1 MTNRA
6 KTLTTTIAIVAC
18 LLFAPL
24 AAHAQLSANTPRMGI
39 LHPGFPAKSMAYQA
53 FIKGLRDLGYVE
65 GKNITIIRRFAK
77 GQRDRLPAMAADLVR
92 RKVDIMVVCC
102 QPAADAA
109 RKATSTI
116 PIVVWVAANYVKQG
130 LVNSL
135 RRPGGN
141 LTGLSSISSDYIG
154 KQLQLFK
161 ETIAGLSKVAVLWH
175 TAHRSHPF
183 NVELA
188 RAAAGRLDL
197 DVVPIGVK
205 NANGFADAF
214 DRIKREKVDGVLVLR
229 GSLFNRNRKR
239 VTKLANVIA
248 VPSMFGHRQEAEA
261 GGLLAYGPDVADLG
275 RRAATYVDKIVK
287 GANPAE
293 MPIEQPT
300 KYDFAVNLKTAKTLG
315 ITFPRSILLQATM
328 VIE

>member
-1 MTNRA
+1 MT
-6 KTLTTTIAIVAC
+6 KPIVIIVTIFVILVSTTPT
-18 LLFAPL
+18 
-24 AAHAQLSANTPRMGI
+24 HAQLSANTPRMGI
-39 LHPGFPAKSMAYQA
+39 LHPGFPARSMAYHA
-53 FIKGLRDLGYVE
+53 LIKGLRDLGYVE
-65 GKNITIIRRFAK
+65 DKNITIIRRFAK
-77 GQRDRLPAMAADLVR
+77 GQRDQLPAMAIDLVR
-92 RKVDIMVVCC
+92 QNVDIMVVCC
-102 QPAADAA
+102 QPAVDAA

-116 PIVVWVAANYVKQG
+116 PIVVWVAANYVNQG
-130 LVNSL
+130 LVKSL

-161 ETIAGLSKVAVLWH
+161 ESIAGLSRVAVLWH

-188 RAAAGRLDL
+188 LAAAGRLDL
-197 DVVPIGVK
+197 DVVPIAVK

-214 DRIKREKVDGVLVLR
+214 DRIRREKVDGVLVLR
-229 GSLFNRNRKR
+229 GSVFNRNRKR
-239 VTKLANVIA
+239 VTKLANEIA

-275 RRAATYVDKIVK
+275 RRAATYVDKILK

-293 MPIEQPT
+293 MPIEQPI
-300 KYDFAVNLKTAKTLG
+300 KYDFAVNLKTAKALG
-315 ITFPRSILLQATM
+315 LTFPASIMLQATQ

>member
-1 MTNRA
+1 MT
-6 KTLTTTIAIVAC
+6 KPIVIIVAIFVI
-18 LLFAPL
+18 LLSTNPT
-24 AAHAQLSANTPRMGI
+24 HAQLSTNTPRIGI
-39 LHPGFPAKSMAYQA
+39 LHPGFPAKSTAYHA

-65 GKNITIIRRFAK
+65 DKNITIIRRFAK
-77 GQRDRLPAMAADLVR
+77 GQRDRLPAMADDLVR
-92 RKVDIMVVCC
+92 RNVDIMVVCC

-116 PIVVWVAANYVKQG
+116 PIVVWVAANYVNQG
-130 LVNSL
+130 LVKSL

-161 ETIAGLSKVAVLWH
+161 ETIAGLSRVAVLWH

-183 NVELA
+183 NVKLA
-188 RAAAGRLDL
+188 RAAARRLDL
-197 DVVPIGVK
+197 EVLPIGVK

-229 GSLFNRNRKR
+229 GSVFNRNRKR
-239 VTKLANVIA
+239 VTKLANEIP

-275 RRAATYVDKIVK
+275 RRAATYVDKILK
-287 GANPAE
+287 GANPTE
-293 MPIEQPT
+293 MPIEQPI
-300 KYDFAVNLKTAKTLG
+300 KYDLAVNLKTAKALDL
-315 ITFPRSILLQATM
+315 TFPASILLQATQ